1 MFRSVRWRLILNSIV
16 ISLAAIVAVGLVS
29 LALVNAYF
37 EQQERD
43 YLEAQASVFMP
54 SVTRALRRD
63 NAHDLSQVLAIASLL
78 NQVRIRVI
86 DESGNVVA
94 DSGSRSALT
103 YFDEAMLQSPE
114 LFFGFVIGQG
124 GLVNDFNFPPGFEP
138 SDLSAFGPF
147 LSNTDALA
155 ADSSDEALTSTSDT
169 TFEVALVRGEQSVGH
184 VEFSEG
190 PAVGEGTIRSIQL
203 ALLGSSLIAL
213 LLAIIIGMLSA
224 RQVTRPLTAL
234 GAAADRMGSN
244 DLTAR
249 APGSKL
255 AEYDQLAIQFNRM
268 ADQLGGTIE
277 RLEAERAILR
287 RMIAD
292 ASHELRTPLTALRTF
307 NELLE
312 DEVSAESNAATF
324 VHESHTQISQLEQM
338 TTSMLDLSRLEARLS
353 GTNFVTVDVRRAVD
367 QAVQTLRPLADEKQQ
382 QMTLLLPTSAVA
394 YPHDPTALQQ
404 AISNLLHNAIKYTG
418 ENGHIAVALRTD
430 SGGIHITVRDDGTG
444 IAPADQAHI
453 FDRFYRSPQRAAGGT
468 GLGLSIAREIVTI
481 HGGDI
486 TFTTAPDTGT
496 TFTITLPPL

>member
-1 MFRSVRWRLILNSIV
+1 MLRSVRWRLILNSIV
-16 ISLAAIVAVGLVS
+16 ISLAAILAVGLVS
-29 LALVNAYF
+29 LALVSAYF

-54 SVTRALRRD
+54 SVTQALRHNNNRD
-63 NAHDLSQVLAIASLL
+63 LNQVLAIASLL

-86 DESGNVVA
+86 DQNGAVVA

-103 YFDEAMLQSPE
+103 YFDESMLQSPE
-114 LFFGFVIGQG
+114 LFFGFVMGQG
-124 GLVNDFNFPPGFEP
+124 GRITDF
-138 SDLSAFGPF
+138 SPF
-147 LSNTDALA
+147 LTESDAS
-155 ADSSDEALTSTSDT
+155 ADHSAQEALTSTSDT
-169 TFEVALVRGEQSVGH
+169 TLEVALLRGDQNVGH

-213 LLAIIIGMLSA
+213 LLAIVIGMLSA

-255 AEYDQLAIQFNRM
+255 AEYDQLATQFNRM

-307 NELLE
+307 NELLA
-312 DEVSAESNAATF
+312 DEVSAESDAATF
-324 VHESHTQISQLEQM
+324 VHESNAQINQLEQM

-353 GTNFVTVDVRRAVD
+353 GTDFVVVDVRRAVD
-367 QAVQTLRPLADEKQQ
+367 QAVQTLRPLADEKGQTL
-382 QMTLLLPTSAVA
+382 TLLLPTAAVA

-404 AISNLLHNAIKYTG
+404 AISNLLHNAIKYSG
-418 ENGHIAVALRTD
+418 DGGHIAVAMRKD
-430 SGGIHITVRDDGTG
+430 DRGIHIAIQDDGDG
-444 IAPADQAHI
+444 IAAADQPYI
-453 FDRFYRSPQRAAGGT
+453 FNRFYRSPQQAAGGT
-468 GLGLSIAREIVTI
+468 GLGLSIAREIVAI
-481 HGGDI
+481 HGGEI
-486 TFTTAPDTGT
+486 AFTTAPDVGT
-496 TFTITLPPL
+496 TFTISLPPVAQ